1 MRERC
6 AEVYGSRA
14 AAVARALADASPAEI
29 ATFVRLMG
37 RIASEFE
44 ALAAHQPAAPA
55 PTAASTL
62 TPVVDAAALAHTILG
77 NAAPVAATEPPHP

>member
-1 MRERC
+1 
-6 AEVYGSRA
+6 
-14 AAVARALADASPAEI
+14 
-29 ATFVRLMG
+29 MG